1 MLFKLLLYWSI
12 LNTMWL
18 FIRIR
23 MISHIENHDPIN
35 QAKIRMP
42 SIRSP
47 RGDYCF
53 PLKLVRRKNK
63 LLLKASKSRRCEK
76 TPSSSPLCG
85 TTQTRHWFFTSFNS
99 LQRGCDSDI
108 YIGIHGGGEIPAG
121 RRIHKVKS
129 FLSPS
134 SSPYWSST
142 IPSTLFLSLVSHEE
156 SESSVA
162 LSTDDPCTRRPHTF
176 FIYNFALIYATTSA
190 KASHAAKWG
199 KKVPLGWAWN
209 GTQIKSHPAGARRRG
224 TLPLRPTSL
233 PATPSAP
240 SYATLPSITLPHSAV
255 SYPSSTFTV
264 ADLPRQTTSEP
275 TVPNAT
281 ALDKRGRGSGKMPFL
296 PFRSL

>member
-1 MLFKLLLYWSI
+1 
-12 LNTMWL
+12 MWL
-18 FIRIR
+18 G
-23 MISHIENHDPIN
+23 HIHRYTRRRRDPGWTTN
-35 QAKIRMP
+35 TQSKIL
-42 SIRSP
+42 S
-47 RGDYCF
+47 
-53 PLKLVRRKNK
+53 
-63 LLLKASKSRRCEK
+63 
-76 TPSSSPLCG
+76 
-85 TTQTRHWFFTSFNS
+85 
-99 LQRGCDSDI
+99 
-108 YIGIHGGGEIPAG
+108 
-121 RRIHKVKS
+121 
-129 FLSPS
+129 LSPS
-134 SSPYWSST
+134 SSPYRSST
-142 IPSTLFLSLVSHEE
+142 IPSTLFLSLSLSLVSHEE

-240 SYATLPSITLPHSAV
+240 SYATLPSITLPHCAV
-255 SYPSSTFTV
+255 PYPSSTFTV

-281 ALDKRGRGSGKMPFL
+281 ALDKRGRGSGKIL